1 MTRETMNKI
10 ILIRNIKKSHWN
22 ENKKE
27 KKGL

>member
-1 MTRETMNKI
+1 MNKI